1 MTSPSHAYDS
11 SVISH
16 LLSVASLEEAKLK
29 HVRKHALTTRI
40 HDDLELREYAFCS
53 GTRRLYEDN
62 QADSVLPSWEEPRTI
77 HQRTPK
83 LPDAPRSFPW
93 VTFPRFTHTLALP

>member
-16 LLSVASLEEAKLK
+16 LFSIASLEEAELE

-40 HDDLELREYAFCS
+40 HDDLELREYVFCS

-62 QADSVLPSWEEPRTI
+62 QADSVREREYTYTARVNI
-77 HQRTPK
+77 YVNIYV
-83 LPDAPRSFPW
+83 DIY
-93 VTFPRFTHTLALP
+93 

>member
-16 LLSVASLEEAKLK
+16 LLYVASLEEAELK
-29 HVRKHALTTRI
+29 HVRKYALTTRI
-40 HDDLELREYAFCS
+40 HDDLELREYALCS

-77 HQRTPK
+77 H
-83 LPDAPRSFPW
+83 
-93 VTFPRFTHTLALP
+93 

>member
-16 LLSVASLEEAKLK
+16 LLSVASLEEAELE

-93 VTFPRFTHTLALP
+93 VIFPRLTHTLALP

>member
-16 LLSVASLEEAKLK
+16 LLSVASLEQAELE

-40 HDDLELREYAFCS
+40 HDDLELREYATPARM
-53 GTRRLYEDN
+53 GE
-62 QADSVLPSWEEPRTI
+62 RTNCVGI
-77 HQRTPK
+77 RI
-83 LPDAPRSFPW
+83 RI
-93 VTFPRFTHTLALP
+93 RIRYIRCM